1 MRLTLAYSPCPN
13 DTFAFHAMV
22 HSLVDCEGLT
32 FDVNLM
38 DIETLNKSSA
48 EGVYDICKLSYH
60 AYCHLADKYIML
72 RAGSAL
78 GFNNGPLLVAKKGY
92 PLFPEKG
99 AIDME
104 QLSRSVTAIP
114 GEKTTAALL
123 LKIFFPEIKKTEPL
137 VFSEIEDAVLTGRYS
152 SGVLIHES
160 RFTYSEK
167 GLCKIADLGDLW
179 HKRYSLPIPLG
190 GIAIRR
196 SIDSETQQRVNR
208 ILKRSIEFA
217 FKNPHLSVEYS
228 RIHAREMEINV
239 LQKHIKL
246 FVNQYSV
253 DISEEGERAV
263 ETLYRSAS
271 EIFPLSYT
279 KESLF
284 IL

>member
-1 MRLTLAYSPCPN
+1 
-13 DTFAFHAMV
+13 MV

-38 DIETLNKSSA
+38 DIDTLNMSSA
-48 EGVYDICKLSYH
+48 DGIYDICKLSYH
-60 AYCHLADKYIML
+60 AYYHLLDKYIML

-78 GFNNGPLLVAKKGY
+78 GYNNGPLLVAIKKS
-92 PLFPEKG
+92 PLFSENG
-99 AIDME
+99 GIDLE

-123 LKIFFPEIKKTEPL
+123 LKIFFPEIKKTESL
-137 VFSEIEDAVLTGRYS
+137 VFSEIENAVLTGRYS
-152 SGVLIHES
+152 SGVIIHES

-179 HKRYSLPIPLG
+179 QKKFSLPIPLG

-196 SIDSETQQRVNR
+196 SIDSQTQQRVNR

-217 FKNPHLSVEYS
+217 FRNPHLSVDYTKF
-228 RIHAREMEINV
+228 HAREMEANI

-253 DISEEGERAV
+253 DISKEGEKAV
-263 ETLYRSAS
+263 DTLYRSAS
-271 EIFPLSYT
+271 EIFPLSHN